1 MNRVRQCAAPI
12 LAFAALAGLG
22 VTGCGGQVSDL
33 LANLELRIISAVDR
47 VQTQDPRTVVLP
59 PPIVNRGDTIV
70 IREEAEVIVSIR
82 EQLVVETL
90 PDITLLGF
98 ENVTGFDIYLTYL
111 ADGVVQ
117 QVFVFNGE
125 TLLLEYPCLDS
136 VQLLVEED
144 YNVFGE
150 FVQSFDLFAD
160 YFNPEDFFCGEA
172 LIITIDPFGISA
184 SIEIIFLT
192 Q

>member
-1 MNRVRQCAAPI
+1 MNRVRWCGGAL
-12 LAFAALAGLG
+12 LAFSALAGLG
-22 VTGCGGQVSDL
+22 VGGCGGEVSDL
-33 LANLELRIISAVDR
+33 LANLERRIIGSVDR
-47 VQTQDPRTVVLP
+47 VQAQDPRTIVLP
-59 PPIVNRGDTIV
+59 PPIVNRGDTVV

-82 EQLVVETL
+82 EQLVIEAL

-111 ADGVVQ
+111 GDGVVQ

-144 YNVFGE
+144 YDVFGE

-160 YFNPEDFFCGEA
+160 FFNPEDFFCGEA
-172 LIITIDPFGISA
+172 LIITIDPFGVSA

>member
-12 LAFAALAGLG
+12 LAIAALAGLG
-22 VTGCGGQVSDL
+22 VTGCGVQVSDL

-47 VQTQDPRTVVLP
+47 VQTQDPRTVALP

-70 IREEAEVIVSIR
+70 IREEAEVIISIR

-150 FVQSFDLFAD
+150 FVDSFDLFAD